1 MRFKFLTCEVFARQA
16 YAIAATAPA
25 VIDIELVDKGLHDT
39 PDILRRALQERLD
52 ALPDDRYDAILLGY
66 GLCSNAT
73 AGIRCQKAKMVIPR
87 THDCIAVSL
96 GSRERYDH
104 EFREHP
110 GTFWYTP
117 DYIERGGSDGA
128 ISLGSGDDQNMP
140 QVYAEYVEKYG
151 RDNADYLME
160 ALGAWRENYE
170 RAVYVDALEVG
181 APDYRPQVR
190 EHAQRRDWDFVE
202 MAGSLVMLRDLLL
215 GNWDAER
222 FLQIE
227 PGQTLAATHAP
238 NVMAIAG
245 AEDGD

>member
-1 MRFKFLTCEVFARQA
+1 V
-16 YAIAATAPA
+16 
-25 VIDIELVDKGLHDT
+25 
-39 PDILRRALQERLD
+39 
-52 ALPDDRYDAILLGY
+52 LLGY

-73 AGIRCQKAKMVIPR
+73 AGIRCGTAKIVIPR
-87 THDCIAVSL
+87 THDCIAICL
-96 GSRERYDH
+96 GSRAIYDA

-128 ISLGSGDDQNMP
+128 IAMGSGDDQNMT

-160 ALGAWRENYE
+160 ALGAWREHYE
-170 RAVYVDALEVG
+170 RAVYIDAPEVG

-190 EHAQRRDWDFVE
+190 DHAQRRDWDFVE

-215 GNWDAER
+215 GNWDEER

-227 PGQTLAATHAP
+227 PGQTLTPTHAP
-238 NVMAIAG
+238 NVMDIAR
-245 AEDGD
+245 AEVSE